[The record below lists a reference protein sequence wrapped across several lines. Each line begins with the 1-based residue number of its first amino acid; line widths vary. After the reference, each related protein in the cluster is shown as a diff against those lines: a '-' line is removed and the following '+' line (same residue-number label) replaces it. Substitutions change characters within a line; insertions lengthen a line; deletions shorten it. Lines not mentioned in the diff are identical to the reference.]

1 MTGSDTLQASTGECL
16 FGIAAAK
23 VTTEET
29 FFSLRFS
36 DLKSRAKLRHWDHVR
51 EALMY
56 CRPPEKHNL

>member
-29 FFSLRFS
+29 FFTEPSFQWLEKSCEIKTLR
-36 DLKSRAKLRHWDHVR
+36 SRAGSTDVL
-51 EALMY
+51 
-56 CRPPEKHNL
+56 